1 MGCRAG
7 DRTAA
12 PSSRCPEPTWSNC
25 SEATAPAHTGEE
37 AAVAAVAAA
46 PAMLCYVTRPDAVL
60 MEVEVEAK
68 ANGEDCLNQV
78 MAVIGKGIPAH
89 SRESSG
95 LGDAPP
101 EPGDVAAAARRAL
114 PGCQAPASSSLP
126 AWGGG
131 WGGIEDAYGGGTWA
145 WRPGHCREP
154 PPCLLA
160 WHFSLK
166 KVAGH
171 TCRRCMYVMPPVESL
186 QSPAAPP
193 ASRDEVA
200 ANGRWPRGSLADQV
214 GPCLKLLLRRTVRSP
229 DTLQACWGSRVCP
242 SNLRGNGSAGSLL
255 LGVFTR
261 VFS

>member
-89 SRESSG
+89 YREASG
-95 LGDAPP
+95 LRDAPP

-114 PGCQAPASSSLP
+114 PGCQASASSSLP

-131 WGGIEDAYGGGTWA
+131 WGGHRGRLRWGNLGLETRTLPETSTLSPSLALFSKEGGRA
-145 WRPGHCREP
+145 HLPQVCV
-154 PPCLLA
+154 CD
-160 WHFSLK
+160 
-166 KVAGH
+166 
-171 TCRRCMYVMPPVESL
+171 
-186 QSPAAPP
+186 
-193 ASRDEVA
+193 ASRGV
-200 ANGRWPRGSLADQV
+200 LAK
-214 GPCLKLLLRRTVRSP
+214 P
-229 DTLQACWGSRVCP
+229 
-242 SNLRGNGSAGSLL
+242 GSA
-255 LGVFTR
+255 TR
-261 VFS
+261 VPG